1 MNPTGFLAPSFAW
14 LFLLVIPLVI
24 VYFLKLK
31 RPRLTIP
38 SLVLW
43 HSVINDQRVNSPFQ
57 RFKKHLLLW
66 LQLAILLSLIFAA
79 MQPFLR
85 GGPGSADNL
94 PILIDCSASMAAT
107 DTAGGPTRLER
118 AKQRVEE
125 LIEGTLPPV
134 QFLGDPSWSPGR
146 SGASWQH
153 VSSAGIGKPETLK
166 GPSYQ
171 ARHTLGIL
179 DLLAA
184 IEASREPKC
193 GMYEGRGV
201 VEMIAACFESHR
213 VGGPVALPLK
223 TRTNPLTRF

>member
-1 MNPTGFLAPSFAW
+1 MNPAGFLSPSLAW

-31 RPRLTIP
+31 RPRLEIP

-118 AKQRVEE
+118 AKERVEA
-125 LIEGTLPPV
+125 LIDG
-134 QFLGDPSWSPGR
+134 
-146 SGASWQH
+146 
-153 VSSAGIGKPETLK
+153 
-166 GPSYQ
+166 
-171 ARHTLGIL
+171 
-179 DLLAA
+179 
-184 IEASREPKC
+184 
-193 GMYEGRGV
+193 
-201 VEMIAACFESHR
+201 
-213 VGGPVALPLK
+213 ALPDRICLIAISDSARQLTEFTNNK
-223 TRTNPLTRF
+223 RILSKERNFEFYRDLIDCLDDRSRIDDQFSPRACRQHARRYPAQLSGLSMRTV